1 MTNAANFRL
10 GVARIGRK
18 EGANCRAV
26 PRLSDRADL
35 RWQLCAWSTRSRAQ
49 RPFAPAAGYGEAL
62 NVCPLERSP
71 ASAPHWSAGAR
82 RAETVAGQTRRLSR
96 VKYSNW
102 GLYRSGCSTPSSRRS
117 FWRRIGLRA
126 VSQSEP
132 DRTAST
138 TAAWPQG
145 RRSRARGPVGFASW
159 RPQLRYAV
167 ARGPGRRWLRISTKR
182 AASAR
187 LTCQAGLVR

>member
-1 MTNAANFRL
+1 MC
-10 GVARIGRK
+10 ARWN
-18 EGANCRAV
+18 EA
-26 PRLSDRADL
+26 PRLHLIGQPAHFENARKM
-35 RWQLCAWSTRSRAQ
+35 
-49 RPFAPAAGYGEAL
+49 AAGGQARCPQLGCPGAGVPVPIGIAVAL
-62 NVCPLERSP
+62 RR
-71 ASAPHWSAGAR
+71 SAGAR